1 MIVIINII
9 TSIYIVIQYGLSEDV
24 SYLQLSWPLRN

>member
-9 TSIYIVIQYGLSEDV
+9 RSIDVVIQYGLSEDV
-24 SYLQLSWPLRN
+24 SYPQLSWPFQN